1 MRPSD
6 KTKSGHKPLFV
17 YPFYLIYFGC
27 SATAHSRQL
36 IVYDI
41 RTMRSYYLDWSLM
54 RISRKG
60 RIESFDVILTDA
72 ITVLPDSSGAGSVT
86 VTKWFS
92 PGFITVP
99 LLRLQTHLFRVS
111 TSLIMRSALPVFSIR
126 NVPLATLPA
135 GFIPK
140 STSEGSILIDGAGSS
155 LFSSN

>member
-1 MRPSD
+1 
-6 KTKSGHKPLFV
+6 
-17 YPFYLIYFGC
+17 
-27 SATAHSRQL
+27 
-36 IVYDI
+36 
-41 RTMRSYYLDWSLM
+41 M

-60 RIESFDVILTDA
+60 RTGSFDVILTDA

-86 VTKWFS
+86 VTKWSS

-111 TSLIMRSALPVFSIR
+111 TSLIMRSAFPVFSIR

-140 STSEGSILIDGAGSS
+140 STSEGSILIDGVGSS